1 MLHLLLLFSLI
12 GANFAWEPTC
22 FFHTMHLHLHVDTNN
37 SFNHLHVKVRPKRCG
52 KTKSDRSPSSS
63 SPSTVQKEQ
72 VNTDSQPLNS
82 SAKTAVSSTSTPAST
97 RTPLA
102 RTDGRAVDA
111 SPVAKSSKDP
121 STSAEK
127 AADKDGPSKS
137 STEDNRAAGKTL
149 AASATATGTNRKIGT
164 SPEVKGGTR
173 STRYH
178 DAANV
183 FAALQRDM
191 EGGSG
196 SGMQSQLRLN
206 EELIEKLGDVVDAPF
221 DIWNNAFLHEPT
233 DDDSDRI
240 QASIDESNAEKDK
253 REAAEIEKNKREK
266 AAAEQNEKIRTERAA
281 LLTKM
286 KSGGND
292 QVLLNDVGKVLTA
305 AETKA
310 CEDIL
315 ILTSKIKDK
324 DKRFADLKLEY
335 GDKFKRYADQQKKAA
350 DLSRKLVALHKECED
365 TVQRMNSAR
374 SKLDENY
381 KKIAD
386 IEEAENH
393 IQDKIE
399 RAKQR
404 VASASREFEEIQSRL
419 QAIQRNKSNIAK
431 ALSRAHFIS
440 AVINILP
447 EVLCSES
454 TVVAGTLYGC
464 SVFVVVQTKEDAERL
479 KTYVSQY
486 KDSFRHTRDFA
497 VGNGF
502 RLDVLCTDILVAQRL
517 VGPGIAIG
525 EATFKFDRYRIGN
538 QFRQM
543 DSLLGASL
551 ADLTEGNG
559 QGILIYEIYPTLKK
573 GVETMHNLILAG
585 TLRAMQ
591 ANIYVNMVVLAQVPL
606 TSPAQPLIT
615 WTEKQFYPDFGQY
628 IPRFSLIHCWQNK
641 DPSKLPECFI
651 LTIYLMPPLPHS
663 VEMRR
668 LPIPCCCCFF
678 LLK

>member
-1 MLHLLLLFSLI
+1 
-12 GANFAWEPTC
+12 
-22 FFHTMHLHLHVDTNN
+22 
-37 SFNHLHVKVRPKRCG
+37 
-52 KTKSDRSPSSS
+52 
-63 SPSTVQKEQ
+63 
-72 VNTDSQPLNS
+72 
-82 SAKTAVSSTSTPAST
+82 
-97 RTPLA
+97 
-102 RTDGRAVDA
+102 
-111 SPVAKSSKDP
+111 
-121 STSAEK
+121 
-127 AADKDGPSKS
+127 
-137 STEDNRAAGKTL
+137 
-149 AASATATGTNRKIGT
+149 
-164 SPEVKGGTR
+164 
-173 STRYH
+173 
-178 DAANV
+178 
-183 FAALQRDM
+183 
-191 EGGSG
+191 
-196 SGMQSQLRLN
+196 MQSQLRLN

-525 EATFKFDRYRIGN
+525 EATFKFDRYRIADEAKTDENGGPVVTVENCPAGLTRN

-585 TLRAMQ
+585 SLLRCTQSGGSGASAPHFARSTVDHMDRE
-591 ANIYVNMVVLAQVPL
+591 AILPGFWAIYSEVFTHSLLA
-606 TSPAQPLIT
+606 
-615 WTEKQFYPDFGQY
+615 KQ
-628 IPRFSLIHCWQNK
+628 R
-641 DPSKLPECFI
+641 
-651 LTIYLMPPLPHS
+651 S
-663 VEMRR
+663 V
-668 LPIPCCCCFF
+668 
-678 LLK
+678 